1 MRNSSKN
8 LIHFECRLDERQ
20 PIMADVVEQVV
31 NATLNAT
38 LNATA
43 ENATD
48 TSSGK
53 KIPATPE
60 GAAVAYGSLVVMAML
75 PIFFGAIRSVKHQ
88 KDQKVIPGEKNS
100 FTNSV
105 DSYVCVC
112 VYVVG
117 SRNETCT
124 CVVANFH

>member
-1 MRNSSKN
+1 
-8 LIHFECRLDERQ
+8 
-20 PIMADVVEQVV
+20 MADVVEQVV

-75 PIFFGAIRSVKHQ
+75 PIFFGALRSVKHQ
-88 KDQKVIPGEKNS
+88 KDQKVIPGENNS
-100 FTNSV
+100 FINSV
-105 DSYVCVC
+105 DVCMCRWLGREKKRVSWQIFI
-112 VYVVG
+112 G
-117 SRNETCT
+117 TLPK
-124 CVVANFH
+124 